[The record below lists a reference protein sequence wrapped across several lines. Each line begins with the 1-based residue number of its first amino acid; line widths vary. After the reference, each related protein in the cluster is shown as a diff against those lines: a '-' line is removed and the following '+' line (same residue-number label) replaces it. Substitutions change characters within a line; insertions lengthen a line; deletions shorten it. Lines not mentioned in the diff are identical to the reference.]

1 MGLQRSDFSSNNK
14 VFKRSAY
21 HVAICYHIYLKKL
34 KEKGPIGNDIDP
46 TYHARRLK
54 EEMTRRA

>member
-1 MGLQRSDFSSNNK
+1 
-14 VFKRSAY
+14 VFKRAAY

-34 KEKGPIGNDIDP
+34 REKGPIGNEGNEIDP

-54 EEMTRRA
+54 EELSKGT

>member
-21 HVAICYHIYLKKL
+21 HVAICYYIYLKKL
-34 KEKGPIGNDIDP
+34 KDKGPIGNDIDP
-46 TYHARRLK
+46 TYQARRLK
-54 EEMTRRA
+54 EEMSRRA